1 MRFSVVKA
9 MFADGLRIVFQG
21 NKIYQR
27 TLLALAAVLAWGIYN
42 YSIQWQNGLQIT
54 GMSDQVSWGFYIAN
68 FAFFVGI
75 AAAAV
80 LLVIPA
86 YIFYR
91 KEFKNVVIIGEALA
105 VAAVLVAL
113 TFVSVDLGRIDRFLH
128 LLPGLGWFQ
137 WPYSILSWDIVV
149 LNGYLLLNLGIPF
162 YILYNH
168 YQGKEPDLKSY
179 FVFVVIAMFW
189 AISIHTVTAFVFA
202 GNNGHPFWNSALL
215 APRFIASAFAAGP
228 ALMILALQAIKKY
241 TTYPISD
248 KVIPTLALIMTVT
261 VQINLFFLGSEIY
274 THFYQEG
281 QHSASLHYLLFGMD
295 GLNGLR
301 PFIWTA
307 ITFNAIALVLL
318 MVHKTRNNIK
328 TLNLAAVL
336 VFVGIWLEKGLGLVV
351 PGFIPT
357 PLGEFFEYT
366 PTFTEVSIAA
376 GVWAMGALVFILL
389 TRVALAI
396 EQGHIGAHQPTEPE
410 VDDDADKAL
419 MRMPWWARRR
429 YATTTTRR

>member
-1 MRFSVVKA
+1 MNWVVVKA
-9 MFADGLRIVFQG
+9 MFSDGLRIVFSG
-21 NKIYQR
+21 NETYR
-27 TLLALAAVLAWGIYN
+27 RWLLALGAVIAWGAFN
-42 YSIQWQNGLQIT
+42 YSKQWNNGLIVT

-105 VAAVLVAL
+105 VGAVIVAL
-113 TFVSVDLGRIDRFLH
+113 TFVSVDLGRLDRFIH
-128 LLPGLGWFQ
+128 LLPIIGWYH
-137 WPYSILSWDIVV
+137 WPHSILSWDILV
-149 LNGYLLLNLGIPF
+149 LNGYLLLNLGIAF
-162 YILYNH
+162 YILYHH

-202 GNNGHPFWNSALL
+202 GNNGRPFWNSALL

-228 ALMILALQAIKKY
+228 ALMILALQAIRRY

-248 KVIPTLALIMTVT
+248 KIIPTLAIIMTVT
-261 VQINLFFLGSEIY
+261 MQINLFFLGSEVY

-281 QHSASLHYLLFGMD
+281 EHSASLHYLLFGVD

-301 PFIWTA
+301 PFIWLA
-307 ITFNAIALVLL
+307 IIFNVTALVLL
-318 MVHKTRNNIK
+318 MVHKTRTNIM
-328 TLNLAAVL
+328 TLNIACVL
-336 VFVGIWLEKGLGLVV
+336 VFAGIWLEKGMGLVV

-357 PLGEFFEYT
+357 QLGEFFEYT
-366 PTFTEVSIAA
+366 PTFTEVSIAM
-376 GVWAMGALVFILL
+376 GVWALGAFVFTVLV
-389 TRVALAI
+389 RVALAI
-396 EQGHIGAHQPTEPE
+396 EQGHIGQHQPTELE
-410 VDDDADKAL
+410 VDEEVESS
-419 MRMPWWARRR
+419 RVGPWWVRRR
-429 YATTTTRR
+429 YALLARR